1 MDRKLSDH
9 LFLFLM
15 FAIVLSACGEKA
27 PVTVAPTITPVS
39 AGFTSACLVP
49 NVVGMDK
56 ARASERLIKIGL
68 QPVEKYQEDSI
79 AERDS
84 IISQEPAADTRLE
97 PCSGDVVIVVSLI
110 APPQPTNTPVPPTQI
125 PTSTPIPPTATIVR
139 PQSRYTARLFN
150 VDDVATLFINEKP
163 VYKAMWGQS
172 GVEGNWTTF
181 GHQAGDSG
189 EIDITSLLKDGE
201 NALRFE
207 LWNESGCCGVSLSIE
222 IKQDGNVI
230 ASDIFSMQDS
240 SSGIKYNKTFSV
252 ILK

>member
-1 MDRKLSDH
+1 MNRTVSAY

-15 FAIVLSACGEKA
+15 FALVLSACGGNA
-27 PVTVAPTITPVS
+27 TVTVAPTLATQV
-39 AGFTSACLVP
+39 CLVP

-56 ARASERLIKIGL
+56 AKASEILMKIGL
-68 QPVEKYQEDSI
+68 QPVEKYREDST
-79 AERDS
+79 APKDA
-84 IISQEPAADTRLE
+84 IITQEPAADTRLK
-97 PCSGDVVIVVSLI
+97 PCSGDIIIVVSI
-110 APPQPTNTPVPPTQI
+110 GAPPKPIDTPIPPTQI
-125 PTSTPIPPTATIVR
+125 PTATPIPPTANVL
-139 PQSRYTARLFN
+139 PHSKYSARLFN

-163 VYKAMWGQS
+163 VYKAKWGQS
-172 GVEGNWTTF
+172 GVEGNWNDF

-189 EIDITSLLKDGE
+189 EIDITSLLEDGE

-222 IKQDGNVI
+222 IKEDGNVI

-252 ILK
+252 IVK